1 MKISIRTCDMQIGSK
16 APNHEFANIQ
26 WVKWKPCKYNNE
38 GFRRITLHRVGH
50 KWPPTQPTKNQ
61 TREKAL

>member
-1 MKISIRTCDMQIGSK
+1 MQIGSK

-50 KWPPTQPTKNQ
+50 KGPPTQPTKNQ